1 MRVSAKGR
9 YAIRFMI
16 DLAINGNGNPV
27 AIKDIAKRQNISVK
41 YLEQIAAMLNKAYY
55 IKSIRG
61 FKGGYI
67 LYHEPENYTVADIL
81 KITEGSLAPIDCVGE
96 GSFECDKRGV
106 CVSVRVWERLYNAVN
121 DTLSD
126 ITLQD
131 LVDWSNEI
139 DASQY
144 VI

>member
-9 YAIRFMI
+9 YAIRFMM
-16 DLAINGNGNPV
+16 DLAINSNGNPV
-27 AIKDIAKRQNISVK
+27 AIKDIAARQNISVK

-61 FKGGYI
+61 FKGGYV
-67 LYHEPENYTVADIL
+67 LYHDPKTYTVADIL
-81 KITEGSLAPIDCVGE
+81 RITEGSLAPIDCVGE
-96 GSFECDKRGV
+96 SAFECEKKGV
-106 CVSVRVWERLYNAVN
+106 CVSARIWERLYHAVN
-121 DTLSD
+121 DTLND

-131 LVDWSNEI
+131 LVEWNNEME
-139 DASQY
+139 ANQY